1 MRDNNWNDTNAEQWV
16 AEKTAHISD
25 PIEAD
30 RELALR
36 VYSSRLIGSDPDL
49 VMHGGGNTSVKVQRP
64 DLFGR
69 MQNVLHV
76 KGSGWDL
83 DSLQAEGMP
92 GVRMDTLI
100 DLRALDSLSDE
111 EMVNVQRANLLD
123 SSAPNPSV
131 ETLLHAYLPHKVV
144 DHTHATAF
152 LALANL
158 PDAETAVREIFGDR
172 LTSVPYIMPGFALA
186 KKAAEAFDSNPDV
199 EGLVLLKHGH
209 FTFSD
214 TAKASY
220 ERVIAHTNEVEDYL
234 AHKAKGRRFTGT
246 VFQNRQA
253 LDKEAAV
260 DVLPM
265 LRGLAAK
272 VRGEHHQSAPKHVTL
287 DLRASEPIAE
297 FLQRSDLDALSQRG
311 VASPDHVIRSKGK
324 MLVLTK
330 QDLTSGPDAIAAKV
344 SAYAEAYRA
353 MFTRQNARVGGIKI
367 MLEPH
372 PCVAWVEGVGIVG
385 LGKNAGAAAATADI
399 AEQTVEVM
407 TLGEASGGFHPIG
420 EDDIFDMEYWSLE
433 QAKLAKAKPKP
444 FEGQVALVTGAA
456 SGIGLA
462 TAQAFAAQ
470 GAAVMLA
477 DRDGEALEKAKE
489 KVGGAC
495 HTVIADLTQ
504 HGAGEAVV
512 RAATLR
518 FGGLDVLVSNA
529 GYAQQG
535 SLSDLTEDELRGS
548 FELNFFAHLAV
559 ARAAATVMEKQ
570 GTGGQMLFNVSK
582 QAVNPGKGFGA
593 YGLPKAATFFLVR
606 QLALELGG
614 KGIRANGINADR
626 IRSGLLTDDFIAS
639 RAKARGVSEQSYMA
653 GNLLGKEVEASHVA
667 DAFVALAKLER
678 TTAHVVTVDGG
689 NIEASLR

>member
-1 MRDNNWNDTNAEQWV
+1 MRDNKWNDADAENWV
-16 AEKTAHISD
+16 AQKTAEIPSASD
-25 PIEAD
+25 AD

-49 VMHGGGNTSVKVQRP
+49 VMHGGGNTSLKVVRP

-69 MQNVLHV
+69 PQNVLHV

-92 GVRMDTLI
+92 GVRMDALN
-100 DLRALDSLSDE
+100 DLRALDGLSDE

-158 PDAETAVREIFGDR
+158 PDAETAVREIFGSR

-186 KKAAEAFDSNPDV
+186 KQAAEAFDQNPDV

-209 FTFSD
+209 FTFAQS
-214 TAKASY
+214 AKASY
-220 ERVIAHTNEVEDYL
+220 DKVISHTNEVEEYL
-234 AHKAKGRRFTGT
+234 AHQAKGRRFSGT
-246 VFQNRQA
+246 VLQTRAA
-253 LDKEAAV
+253 LDEEAACQ
-260 DVLPM
+260 VLPV
-265 LRGLAAK
+265 LRGLAAN
-272 VRGEHHQSAPKHVTL
+272 VRGDHHNAPPKPVTL
-287 DLRASEPIAE
+287 DLRSSHPIAE
-297 FLQRSDLDALSQRG
+297 FLARDDLDALSQRG

-324 MLVLTK
+324 MLILSK
-330 QDLTSGPDAIAAKV
+330 QDLAAGPDAIAAKV
-344 SAYAEAYRA
+344 NAYADAYRE
-353 MFTRQNARVGGIKI
+353 MFARQNDRVGGIKI

-372 PCVAWVEGVGIVG
+372 PCVAWIEGVGLVG
-385 LGKNAGAAAATADI
+385 IGKNAGAAAATADI

-407 TLGEASGGFHPIG
+407 TLGEAAGGFHPIG
-420 EDDIFDMEYWSLE
+420 ENDIFDMEYWSLE

-462 TAQAFAAQ
+462 TAQAFAAE
-470 GAAVMLA
+470 GAALVLA

-489 KVGGAC
+489 KMGGAC
-495 HTVIADLTQ
+495 HTVVADLAQ
-504 HGAGEAVV
+504 AGAGEQIVK
-512 RAATLR
+512 AAMLR
-518 FGGLDVLVSNA
+518 FGGLDILVSNA
-529 GYAQQG
+529 GFAQQG
-535 SLSDLTEDELRGS
+535 LLADLGDAQLRAS

-559 ARAAATVMEKQ
+559 ARAAADVMAKQ

-593 YGLPKAATFFLVR
+593 YGLPKAATFFLVK
-606 QLALELGG
+606 QLALELGN

-639 RAKARGVSEQSYMA
+639 RAKARGVSKESYMA
-653 GNLLGKEVEASHVA
+653 GNLLGKEVKASHVA

-678 TTAHVVTVDGG
+678 TTAHVITVDGG